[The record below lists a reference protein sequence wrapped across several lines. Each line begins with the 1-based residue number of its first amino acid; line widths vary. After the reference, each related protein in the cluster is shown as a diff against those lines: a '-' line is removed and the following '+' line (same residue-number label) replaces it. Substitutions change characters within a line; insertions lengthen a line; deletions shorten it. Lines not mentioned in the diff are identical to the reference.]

1 MKPIRLFIISFLVSS
16 IGVISAQSPGQPPA
30 EDCKPGDFI
39 VLRGAREFGPKP
51 EGTFEVFID
60 RAFDGGFLTTE
71 PIWVPSIEKSLAS
84 WSGVSGSTWSFVNR
98 GLTDEFASFQ
108 DGKMTIIACGG
119 VFPCTTESPPSLPP
133 GPSPPDFAERSL
145 TIAVTL
151 IVTDGSAGNAIFD
164 SDICFNPVL
173 PLHTNPRGDQIDFET
188 VLLHELGHGLGLG
201 HNDNCVVGPT
211 IMESAVD
218 LGEIKRSLF
227 SAEIEGTRFLYPT
240 DDARAVRA
248 FERDQ
253 VLQFDAVEGDLP
265 PFGQTIEIYGPSG
278 TEWISSITTSDGAGW
293 VTLSRDK
300 GIFPGGG
307 SVTVGVES
315 SSLAAGDYQA
325 TIEFNSDAHPG
336 PALTVAVD
344 LRVVDAAV
352 GGTPPFLTQAGVVN
366 GANLLSGNL
375 APGGLFTIFGTTMA
389 TSTTEAGS
397 LPLPVRMGGA
407 EVLVNSVAAP
417 LLYVSST
424 QINGQI
430 PADAV
435 TGAGDIAV
443 RTGFGQSVPVPLQ
456 LLPAAPELFLL
467 DGEQALV
474 LNQDGTVNSEAN
486 PAAAGS
492 FVSVYLT
499 GLGEVSPPVPSG
511 RAAQVSPLSQVIAL
525 PGAEVGG
532 QEAAVLFMGLAPG
545 YVGLG
550 QSNIGLPEG
559 ASGKVS
565 VRLAVG
571 EIWSNTGFMW
581 VE

>member
-1 MKPIRLFIISFLVSS
+1 MKPIRLLIISFVVSS

-30 EDCKPGDFI
+30 EDCKPGDFT

-51 EGTFEVFID
+51 EGMFDVFID

-84 WSGVSGSTWSFVNR
+84 WSGVSGSRWSFVNR

-108 DGKMTIIACGG
+108 DGKLTIVACGG
-119 VFPCTTESPPSLPP
+119 VFPCTSESPPSFPP

-151 IVTDGSAGNAIFD
+151 IVTDGTASNAIFD
-164 SDICFNPVL
+164 SDIFFNPVI

-188 VLLHELGHGLGLG
+188 VLLHELGHALGLG

-218 LGEIKRSLF
+218 LGEIRRSLL
-227 SAEIEGTRFLYPT
+227 SAEIEGARFLYPT
-240 DDARAVRA
+240 DDAPAVRA

-253 VLQFDAVEGDLP
+253 MLQFDAVEGDLP

-278 TEWISSITTSDGAGW
+278 TEWTSIITTSGGTGW

-325 TIEFNSDAHPG
+325 TIEFHSDAHPG

-407 EVLVNSVAAP
+407 EVLVNNVAAP
-417 LLYVSST
+417 LLYVSPT

-435 TGAGDIAV
+435 TGAGGMAV
-443 RTGFGQSVPVPLQ
+443 RTGFGQSVPVPLH

-532 QEAAVLFMGLAPG
+532 EEAAVLFMGLAPG

-550 QSNIGLPEG
+550 QSNIGLPVG
-559 ASGKVS
+559 ASGKVG